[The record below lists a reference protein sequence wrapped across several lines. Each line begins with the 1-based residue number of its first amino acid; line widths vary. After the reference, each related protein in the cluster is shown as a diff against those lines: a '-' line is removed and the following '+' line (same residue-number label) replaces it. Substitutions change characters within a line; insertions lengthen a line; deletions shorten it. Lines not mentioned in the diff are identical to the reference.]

1 MGRELNKLD
10 IDKMLESGYS
20 IEEIAENQGSDEC
33 VQKVLKIDFPSWCG
47 ENAECHDCWVKC
59 LEEYVK
65 EDSKVIETDNEW
77 VAEMDMNT
85 DTWLGDIWDTREEA
99 IENGI
104 KQAKEEGLKSFRI
117 GRAVSCEVPVI
128 SADTILEYAQDQ
140 IYDEVGEV
148 AETYLEGVTK
158 EQSAELEDSLNKL
171 FYEWS
176 KKYNLFPNCYRIE
189 NEEVIDVK

>member
-1 MGRELNKLD
+1 MGRELTKLD

-47 ENAECHDCWVKC
+47 ENAECHNCWVKC
-59 LEEYVK
+59 LEEHVK

-77 VAEMDMNT
+77 VAEVDMNT

-99 IENGI
+99 IKNGT
-104 KQAKEEGLKSFRI
+104 KQAKEEGVNCFRI
-117 GRAVSCEVPVI
+117 GRAIPCAIPSISVDTVI
-128 SADTILEYAQDQ
+128 EYAYEQL
-140 IYDEVGEV
+140 YDEVGEV

-158 EQSAELEDSLNKL
+158 EQSQELEESLNEI

-176 KKYNLFPNCYRIE
+176 KKYNLLPSCYRIE
-189 NEEVIDVK
+189 NEEVIEVK